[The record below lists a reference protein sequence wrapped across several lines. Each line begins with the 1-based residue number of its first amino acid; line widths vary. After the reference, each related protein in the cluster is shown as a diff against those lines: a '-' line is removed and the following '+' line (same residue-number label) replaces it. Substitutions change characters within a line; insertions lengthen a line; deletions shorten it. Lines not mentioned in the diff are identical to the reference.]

1 MTPSMRVADPEL
13 LNEVIRDKR
22 ERLNGMQSDGGTDER
37 RKLRQEIRELEAR
50 LRYLSGSGDR
60 SEKGARKGREGAQEV
75 FEIPWSDVRFGDGLI
90 RLRIAGKEYSMGR
103 RDVRQSFNAIKRAF
117 IRRLPRLRVVL
128 AEEKVRFP
136 SDEEHVLFN
145 DVLRFLKFRNTFCA
159 PDPEVRIPVRD
170 FIGGFS
176 GGALPGIFFP
186 KDKSPYLEHLCRIQS
201 ERHVIVPLIER
212 MSHNSSSEEE
222 DAFLFTV
229 EAGDALYVIWENVN
243 PNRATYV
250 FCLSE
255 AAYMERLQLIFD
267 YALSDRI
274 NKRECLRQDLASG
287 RRLGLSCIVPHT
299 DRAEWAGKLPGGKR
313 ISASE

>member
-22 ERLNGMQSDGGTDER
+22 ERLNGIQPDGGTDER
-37 RKLRQEIRELEAR
+37 RKLRREIRELEAR
-50 LRYLSGSGDR
+50 LRYLSGRGGR
-60 SEKGARKGREGAQEV
+60 SEKGARKVREGTQEV

-103 RDVRQSFNAIKRAF
+103 RD

-176 GGALPGIFFP
+176 GGALPGIFFW
-186 KDKSPYLEHLCRIQS
+186 S
-201 ERHVIVPLIER
+201 
-212 MSHNSSSEEE
+212 
-222 DAFLFTV
+222 
-229 EAGDALYVIWENVN
+229 
-243 PNRATYV
+243 
-250 FCLSE
+250 
-255 AAYMERLQLIFD
+255 
-267 YALSDRI
+267 
-274 NKRECLRQDLASG
+274 
-287 RRLGLSCIVPHT
+287 
-299 DRAEWAGKLPGGKR
+299 
-313 ISASE
+313 ISAGSSRSGMSSCP